1 MRTEKTKTENIF
13 LELFLL
19 VALIAL
25 AYIFY
30 RKEISVTG
38 FISTLSVK
46 QLPSYALRSLFRMA
60 CAYLLA
66 LLFSVLYGFAAA
78 TSERRARIMLPI
90 LDIFQSVPI
99 LAFFPAA
106 IFFFIAVIPS
116 KSIGI
121 EIAAI
126 FLIFT
131 SQVWNIAFG
140 IYESLSTIP
149 RSVAESYNFF
159 DPEGRLRTRRLLFPA
174 IIPKLIYNSVMSWT
188 NGWYFLVAC
197 EIFAV
202 GKASYRLP
210 GLGSFI
216 METATQSKISLTLL
230 GILVLVLII
239 IFIDLFVW
247 KPLSQW
253 SRRFRYDLSPG
264 EEEESEVMEI
274 VKTFW
279 KIVGNIL
286 RKLRPLTIKTGT
298 NFSQVL
304 KIMQGR
310 IVHKCIAA
318 LSKIMVIGIIAAVSY
333 LVYLLAKG
341 IPGIINEITL
351 FDLVATLKGLLFSFT
366 RLLIAYLISLT
377 WTLPVAITMFYHPR
391 GAKIISP
398 FIQIFASIPAVAI
411 FPLFLYYFIRI
422 PNGLNITAI
431 ILILTGMQWY
441 LLFNIFGGLKAIPGD
456 AKEVV
461 DSFKP
466 TRFLKFKRLLFPASL
481 PSLMTGT
488 ITAWGGGWNALIIAE
503 YISLQGKIYSVPGIG
518 SILNTSL
525 NEDKKGIF
533 IVALLIMVFA
543 IFSINHFVY
552 RPLCAKISERFTMEV

>member
-1 MRTEKTKTENIF
+1 MSTEKTKTENIF

-19 VALIAL
+19 LALIAL

-30 RKEISVTG
+30 RKEISVTS
-38 FISTLSVK
+38 FVSTLSVR
-46 QLPSYALRSLFRMA
+46 QLPSYALRSLFRMT

-149 RSVAESYNFF
+149 KSIAESYNFF
-159 DPEGRLRTRRLLFPA
+159 DPQGRLRIRRLLFPA
-174 IIPKLIYNSVMSWT
+174 IIPKLIYNSIMSWT

-202 GKASYRLP
+202 GRASYRLP

-239 IFIDLFVW
+239 IFIDLFIW

-264 EEEESEVMEI
+264 EEEASEVLEI
-274 VKTFW
+274 VRTFW

-286 RKLRPLTIKTGT
+286 RKLKPLTGRMEN
-298 NFSQVL
+298 NFSQIL
-304 KIMQGR
+304 KIIQNK

-318 LSKIMVIGIIAAVSY
+318 FSKIMGIGIITAVSY
-333 LVYLLAKG
+333 LVYLLARG
-341 IPGIINEITL
+341 VPSIINEITF

-366 RLLIAYLISLT
+366 RLLIAYLISLI

-411 FPLFLYYFIRI
+411 FPLFLYYFIQI

-441 LLFNIFGGLKAIPGD
+441 LLFNIFGGLKAIPSD
-456 AKEVV
+456 VKEVV

-466 TRFLKFKRLLFPASL
+466 TKFLKFKRLLFPASL

-533 IVALLIMVFA
+533 IIALLIMVFT

-552 RPLCAKISERFTMEV
+552 RPLYAKISGRFTMEV

>member
-1 MRTEKTKTENIF
+1 MNTEKAKTENIF

-19 VALIAL
+19 VALVAL

-30 RKEISVTG
+30 RKEISVTS
-38 FISTLSVK
+38 FVSTLSVR
-46 QLPSYALRSLFRMA
+46 QLPSYALRSLFRMT

-116 KSIGI
+116 KSIGV

-149 RSVAESYNFF
+149 KNIAEPYNFF
-159 DPEGRLRTRRLLFPA
+159 DPQGRLRTRRLLFPA
-174 IIPKLIYNSVMSWT
+174 IIPKLIYNSIMSWT

-202 GKASYRLP
+202 GRASYRLP

-239 IFIDLFVW
+239 IFIDLFIW

-264 EEEESEVMEI
+264 EEEASEVLEI

-286 RKLRPLTIKTGT
+286 RKLKPLTGRTEN
-298 NFSQVL
+298 NFSQIL
-304 KIMQGR
+304 KIIQNK
-310 IVHKCIAA
+310 IVHKCIAVF
-318 LSKIMVIGIIAAVSY
+318 SKIMVIGISIAVSY
-333 LVYLLAKG
+333 LVYLLARG
-341 IPGIINEITL
+341 VPGIINEITF

-366 RLLIAYLISLT
+366 RLLIAYLISLI

-411 FPLFLYYFIRI
+411 FPLFLYYFIQI

-441 LLFNIFGGLKAIPGD
+441 LLFNIFGGLKAIPSD
-456 AKEVV
+456 VKEVV

-533 IVALLIMVFA
+533 IISLLIMVFT

-552 RPLCAKISERFTMEV
+552 RPLYAKISERFTMEV

>member
-1 MRTEKTKTENIF
+1 MSTEKTKTENIF

-30 RKEISVTG
+30 RKEISVTS
-38 FISTLSVK
+38 FVSTLSVR
-46 QLPSYALRSLFRMA
+46 QLPSYALRSLFRMT

-116 KSIGI
+116 KSIGV

-149 RSVAESYNFF
+149 KNIAEPYNFF
-159 DPEGRLRTRRLLFPA
+159 DPQGRLRIRRLLFPA
-174 IIPKLIYNSVMSWT
+174 IIPKLIYNSIMSWT

-202 GKASYRLP
+202 GRASYRLP

-239 IFIDLFVW
+239 IFIDLFIW

-264 EEEESEVMEI
+264 EEEASEVLEI
-274 VKTFW
+274 VRTFW

-286 RKLRPLTIKTGT
+286 RKLKPLTGRAEN
-298 NFSQVL
+298 NFSQIL
-304 KIMQGR
+304 KIIQNK

-318 LSKIMVIGIIAAVSY
+318 LSKIMVIGIITAVSY

-341 IPGIINEITL
+341 VPSIINEITF

-366 RLLIAYLISLT
+366 RLLIAYLISLI

-411 FPLFLYYFIRI
+411 FPLFLYYFIQI

-441 LLFNIFGGLKAIPGD
+441 LLFNIFGGLKAIPSD
-456 AKEVV
+456 VKEVV

-466 TRFLKFKRLLFPASL
+466 TKFLKFKRLLFPASL

-503 YISLQGKIYSVPGIG
+503 YISLNGKIYSVPGIG

-533 IVALLIMVFA
+533 IIALLIMVFT

-552 RPLCAKISERFTMEV
+552 RPLYAKISGRFTMEV

>member
-1 MRTEKTKTENIF
+1 MSTEKTKTENIF

-30 RKEISVTG
+30 RKEISVTS
-38 FISTLSVK
+38 FVSTLSVR
-46 QLPSYALRSLFRMA
+46 QLPSYALRSLFRMT

-116 KSIGI
+116 KSIGV

-149 RSVAESYNFF
+149 KNIAEPYNFF
-159 DPEGRLRTRRLLFPA
+159 DPQGRLRIRRLLFPA
-174 IIPKLIYNSVMSWT
+174 IIPKLIYNSIMSWT

-202 GKASYRLP
+202 GRASYRLP

-239 IFIDLFVW
+239 IFIDLFIW

-264 EEEESEVMEI
+264 EEEASEVLEI
-274 VKTFW
+274 VRTFW

-286 RKLRPLTIKTGT
+286 RKLKPLTGRAEN
-298 NFSQVL
+298 NFSQIL
-304 KIMQGR
+304 KIIQNK

-318 LSKIMVIGIIAAVSY
+318 LSKIMVIGIITAVSY

-341 IPGIINEITL
+341 VPSIINEITF

-366 RLLIAYLISLT
+366 RLLIAYLISLI
-377 WTLPVAITMFYHPR
+377 WTLPMAITMFYHPR

-411 FPLFLYYFIRI
+411 FPLFLYYFIQI

-441 LLFNIFGGLKAIPGD
+441 LLFNIFGGLKAIPSD
-456 AKEVV
+456 VKEVV

-466 TRFLKFKRLLFPASL
+466 TKFLKFKRLLFPASL

-503 YISLQGKIYSVPGIG
+503 YISLNGKIYSVPGIG

-533 IVALLIMVFA
+533 IIALLIMVFT

-552 RPLCAKISERFTMEV
+552 RPLYAKISGRFTMEV

>member
-1 MRTEKTKTENIF
+1 MSTEKTKTENIF

-19 VALIAL
+19 IALVAL

-30 RKEISVTG
+30 RKEISVTS
-38 FISTLSVK
+38 FVSTLSVR
-46 QLPSYALRSLFRMA
+46 QLPSYALRSLFRMT

-116 KSIGI
+116 KSIGV

-149 RSVAESYNFF
+149 KNIAEPYNFF
-159 DPEGRLRTRRLLFPA
+159 DPQGRLRIRRLLFPA
-174 IIPKLIYNSVMSWT
+174 IIPKLIYNSIMSWT

-202 GKASYRLP
+202 GRASYRLP

-239 IFIDLFVW
+239 IFIDLFIW

-264 EEEESEVMEI
+264 EEEASEVLEI
-274 VKTFW
+274 VRTFW

-286 RKLRPLTIKTGT
+286 RKLKPLTGRAEN
-298 NFSQVL
+298 NFSQIL
-304 KIMQGR
+304 KIIQNK

-318 LSKIMVIGIIAAVSY
+318 LSKIMVIGIITAVSY

-341 IPGIINEITL
+341 VPSIINEITF

-366 RLLIAYLISLT
+366 RLLIAYLISLI

-411 FPLFLYYFIRI
+411 FPLFLYYFIQI

-441 LLFNIFGGLKAIPGD
+441 LLFNIFGGLKAIPSD
-456 AKEVV
+456 VKEVV

-466 TRFLKFKRLLFPASL
+466 TKFLKFKRLLFPASL

-503 YISLQGKIYSVPGIG
+503 YISLNGKIYSVPGIG

-533 IVALLIMVFA
+533 IIALLIMVFT

-552 RPLCAKISERFTMEV
+552 RPLYAKISGRFTMEV

>member
-1 MRTEKTKTENIF
+1 
-13 LELFLL
+13 
-19 VALIAL
+19 
-25 AYIFY
+25 
-30 RKEISVTG
+30 
-38 FISTLSVK
+38 
-46 QLPSYALRSLFRMA
+46 
-60 CAYLLA
+60 
-66 LLFSVLYGFAAA
+66 VLYGFAAA
-78 TSERRARIMLPI
+78 TSEKRARIMLPI
-90 LDIFQSVPI
+90 LDIFQSIPI

-159 DPEGRLRTRRLLFPA
+159 DPQGRLRTRRLLFPA

-202 GKASYRLP
+202 GRASYRLP

-239 IFIDLFVW
+239 IFVDLFVW

-253 SRRFRYDLSPG
+253 SRRFRYGLSPG
-264 EEEESEVMEI
+264 EDEESEVMEV

-286 RKLRPLTIKTGT
+286 RKLRPFTTKAGN
-298 NFSQVL
+298 NFSQIL
-304 KIMQGR
+304 KIMPGK
-310 IVHKCIAA
+310 IVHKCIAV

-341 IPGIINEITL
+341 IPGIINEITF
-351 FDLVATLKGLLFSFT
+351 FDLVATLKGFLFSFT

-456 AKEVV
+456 VKEVV

-533 IVALLIMVFA
+533 IVALLIMVFT

-552 RPLCAKISERFTMEV
+552 RPLYAKISDRFTMEV

>member
-1 MRTEKTKTENIF
+1 MNREKAKTENIF

-19 VALIAL
+19 IALIAL

-46 QLPSYALRSLFRMA
+46 HLPSYALRSLFRMT

-78 TSERRARIMLPI
+78 TSERRARIMLPV

-149 RSVAESYNFF
+149 KNIAESYNFF
-159 DPEGRLRTRRLLFPA
+159 DPQGRLRTRRLLFPA
-174 IIPKLIYNSVMSWT
+174 IIPKLVYNSIISWT

-202 GKASYRLP
+202 GRASYRLP

-230 GILVLVLII
+230 GILVLILII
-239 IFIDLFVW
+239 IFIDLFIW

-264 EEEESEVMEI
+264 EEEESEVLEI

-279 KIVGNIL
+279 RIIGNIL
-286 RKLRPLTIKTGT
+286 RKLKPLTARAEN
-298 NFSQVL
+298 NFSQIL
-304 KIMQGR
+304 KITQNR
-310 IVHKCIAA
+310 VVHKCSVVF
-318 LSKIMVIGIIAAVSY
+318 SKIIAIGIIAAVSY
-333 LVYLLAKG
+333 LVYLLARG
-341 IPGIINEITL
+341 APSIINEITFL
-351 FDLVATLKGLLFSFT
+351 DLVATLKGLLFSFT
-366 RLLIAYLISLT
+366 RLLIAYLISLA

-411 FPLFLYYFIRI
+411 FPLFLYFFIQI

-456 AKEVV
+456 VKEVV

-466 TRFLKFKRLLFPASL
+466 TKFLKFKRLLFPASL

-552 RPLCAKISERFTMEV
+552 RPLYAKISERFTMEV